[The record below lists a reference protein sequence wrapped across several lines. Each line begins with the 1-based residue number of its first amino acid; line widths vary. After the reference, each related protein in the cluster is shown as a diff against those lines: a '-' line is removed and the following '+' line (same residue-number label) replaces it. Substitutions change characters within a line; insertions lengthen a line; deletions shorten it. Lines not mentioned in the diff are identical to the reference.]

1 MGLKKHLLF
10 TAFFVF
16 SCQFIN
22 SQEGLPIYSDY
33 LTDNYYLLHPSMAGV
48 ANCNKLRITSRK
60 QWLDQ
65 SESPNLQTISYN
77 GRIGD
82 SKSGVGAIVFNDKNG
97 YHSQTGAYLTYA
109 HHLLFS
115 RNRLDLNMLSFG
127 RSAGMMQYKL
137 DESSF
142 LFDGFDPLVSGITQ
156 SSTDFN
162 LDFGFSYHY
171 LDFYAH
177 ATFKNF
183 LKNDGINSNELGIY
197 SYDNSR
203 TYLLSTGNVF
213 GGFGSSW
220 SYEPSIMYAYK
231 ESSKES
237 FVDLNFKVY
246 RETEFGKVWGGL
258 SYRRSFEGAEYLAL
272 NDQVK
277 SQKLQYITP
286 LVGVD
291 FENFVFAYTYSYQ
304 SNSIVFDNGGYH
316 QITLGINLGCKKQK
330 YDCNCPGIN

>member
-1 MGLKKHLLF
+1 MTFKKHLLY
-10 TAFFVF
+10 TAFFIF
-16 SCQFIN
+16 SSQFII

-48 ANCNKLRITSRK
+48 ANCNKVRITSRK

-82 SKSGVGAIVFNDKNG
+82 SKSGIGAIVYNDKNG

-127 RSAGMMQYKL
+127 LSAGMMQYKL

-203 TYLLSTGNVF
+203 SYLLSTGNVF

-220 SYEPSIMYAYK
+220 SYEPSILYAYK

-237 FVDLNFKVY
+237 FVDINFKVY

-258 SYRRSFEGAEYLAL
+258 SYRRSFEGAEYLGL

-277 SQKLQYITP
+277 TQNLQYITP
-286 LVGVD
+286 IVGVD

>member
-1 MGLKKHLLF
+1 MTFKKHLLY
-10 TAFFVF
+10 TAFFIF
-16 SCQFIN
+16 SSQFII

-48 ANCNKLRITSRK
+48 ANCNKVRITSRK

-82 SKSGVGAIVFNDKNG
+82 SKSGIGAIVYNDKNG

-127 RSAGMMQYKL
+127 LSAGMMQYKL

-220 SYEPSIMYAYK
+220 SYEPSILYAYK

-237 FVDLNFKVY
+237 FVDINFKVY

-258 SYRRSFEGAEYLAL
+258 SYRRSFEGAEYLGL
-272 NDQVK
+272 NDQVN

>member
-1 MGLKKHLLF
+1 MTFKKHLLC
-10 TAFFVF
+10 TAFFII
-16 SCQFIN
+16 SSQFIF

-48 ANCNKLRITSRK
+48 ANCNKVRLTSRK
-60 QWLDQ
+60 QWLNQ
-65 SESPNLQTISYN
+65 SESPNLQTLSYN

-82 SKSGVGAIVFNDKNG
+82 SKSGIGAIVFKDQNG
-97 YHSQTGAYLTYA
+97 YHSQTGTYLTYA

-115 RNRLDLNMLSFG
+115 RNRVDLNMLSFG
-127 RSAGMMQYKL
+127 LSAGMIQYKL
-137 DESSF
+137 DQSSF

-213 GGFGSSW
+213 NGYTTDW
-220 SYEPSIMYAYK
+220 SYEPSILYAYK
-231 ESSKES
+231 ESTKES
-237 FVDLNFKVY
+237 FIDVNFKVY
-246 RETEFGKVWGGL
+246 KETEFGKLWGGL
-258 SYRRSFEGAEYLAL
+258 SYRRSFEGAEYLA
-272 NDQVK
+272 NEQVK
-277 SQKLQYITP
+277 SQQLQYITP

-291 FENFVFAYTYSYQ
+291 YENFVLAYTYSYQ

-316 QITLGINLGCKKQK
+316 QITLGINLGCRKQK
-330 YDCNCPGIN
+330 YNCNCPAVN

>member
-1 MGLKKHLLF
+1 M
-10 TAFFVF
+10 
-16 SCQFIN
+16 CI
-22 SQEGLPIYSDY
+22 
-33 LTDNYYLLHPSMAGV
+33 
-48 ANCNKLRITSRK
+48 R
-60 QWLDQ
+60 
-65 SESPNLQTISYN
+65 
-77 GRIGD
+77 D
-82 SKSGVGAIVFNDKNG
+82 S
-97 YHSQTGAYLTYA
+97 
-109 HHLLFS
+109 
-115 RNRLDLNMLSFG
+115 
-127 RSAGMMQYKL
+127 
-137 DESSF
+137 
-142 LFDGFDPLVSGITQ
+142 
-156 SSTDFN
+156 
-162 LDFGFSYHY
+162 Y

-220 SYEPSIMYAYK
+220 SYEPSILYAYK

-237 FVDLNFKVY
+237 FVDINFKMY
-246 RETEFGKVWGGL
+246 RETEFGKVWGGF

-272 NDQVK
+272 NDQVN

-316 QITLGINLGCKKQK
+316 QITVGINLGCKKQK